1 MRKLNLPGTYWRGL
15 AAQCAQK
22 KPWCV
27 FVFTHS
33 QGARHVWLR
42 QENVWGLEEN
52 TIPSTKMS
60 RAVDGGPKGVAG
72 IWHHPRQLPRSAFP
86 SPTWCRLGKQ
96 RHGGFQFSGQWRH
109 RSRHFQCRRSQDGPR
124 FVHRRHPT
132 TSRHNCTSGVVSNP
146 VFLVYL
152 SLRFVCKSLFFFGN
166 SLTNEKVT
174 TLYNGQVSVSPTAP
188 HQSIKGWQVV
198 FMAHLPALSVKT
210 FRVYLCSDEPD
221 RSNAPRKKTQVYC
234 LNSCSDLESQSQKF
248 MSVNQLP
255 AQVAQLESH
264 RYLLTFDPETWRLS
278 KVKDKLS
285 GTEHSLK
292 VTLSAYPTQVSLAIW
307 CP

>member
-1 MRKLNLPGTYWRGL
+1 M
-15 AAQCAQK
+15 
-22 KPWCV
+22 
-27 FVFTHS
+27 
-33 QGARHVWLR
+33 
-42 QENVWGLEEN
+42 
-52 TIPSTKMS
+52 
-60 RAVDGGPKGVAG
+60 
-72 IWHHPRQLPRSAFP
+72 
-86 SPTWCRLGKQ
+86 
-96 RHGGFQFSGQWRH
+96 
-109 RSRHFQCRRSQDGPR
+109 
-124 FVHRRHPT
+124 
-132 TSRHNCTSGVVSNP
+132 
-146 VFLVYL
+146 
-152 SLRFVCKSLFFFGN
+152 
-166 SLTNEKVT
+166 NEKVT
-174 TLYNGQVSVSPTAP
+174 TLYNGQVSVSPIAP

-198 FMAHLPALSVKT
+198 FTAHLPALSVKT

-292 VTLSAYPTQVSLAIW
+292 VTLSAYPTQVSLAI
-307 CP
+307 

>member
-1 MRKLNLPGTYWRGL
+1 M
-15 AAQCAQK
+15 
-22 KPWCV
+22 
-27 FVFTHS
+27 
-33 QGARHVWLR
+33 
-42 QENVWGLEEN
+42 
-52 TIPSTKMS
+52 
-60 RAVDGGPKGVAG
+60 
-72 IWHHPRQLPRSAFP
+72 
-86 SPTWCRLGKQ
+86 
-96 RHGGFQFSGQWRH
+96 
-109 RSRHFQCRRSQDGPR
+109 
-124 FVHRRHPT
+124 
-132 TSRHNCTSGVVSNP
+132 
-146 VFLVYL
+146 
-152 SLRFVCKSLFFFGN
+152 RFVCKAYFFGN
-166 SLTNEKVT
+166 ILTNEKVT

-292 VTLSAYPTQVSLAIW
+292 VTLSAYPTQVSLAI
-307 CP
+307 